1 MITSISNV
9 LQTTYWIRHDGN
21 GIIHYGV
28 IPMGGAAEYGGMPY
42 LEPYD
47 TEEAWL
53 NRLEYLGVNPNQAR
67 PTVLDN
73 LTYRPYPHV
82 SVPAQYWNVN
92 VEDLVD
98 GMGFST
104 ENKSLIAPNF
114 SWWYDEDGTTL
125 ITKPET
131 PTENQ
136 TEVTPTVQ
144 QFNDFKGLL
153 ASGRRKEKGINTL
166 FQDKNNP
173 ENKYYL
179 VGLPF
184 LKFKNGEMEAL
195 WNVASGLQVP
205 NFTVYEIGI
214 AALEDLEVSA

>member
-1 MITSISNV
+1 MIRYILNEERKAIINQWNV
-9 LQTTYWIRHDGN
+9 ENPGYIALIMNDDSVEYIEKLPDIPGFLGLQNI
-21 GIIHYGV
+21 V
-28 IPMGGAAEYGGMPY
+28 S
-42 LEPYD
+42 
-47 TEEAWL
+47 AWPIDI
-53 NRLEYLGVNPNQAR
+53 EYLLNKR
-67 PTVLDN
+67 LF
-73 LTYRPYPHV
+73 PHV
-82 SVPAQYWNVN
+82 SVPAQYWNTN
-92 VEDLVD
+92 VEQLVD
-98 GMGFST
+98 GLGFST
-104 ENKSLIAPNF
+104 ENKELIAPNF

-136 TEVTPTVQ
+136 TEVTPTVEE
-144 QFNDFKGLL
+144 FNDFSGML
-153 ASGRRKEKGINTL
+153 ASGRRKEKGVTTL

-195 WNVASGLQVP
+195 WSVGSGLAVP

-214 AALEDLEVSA
+214 AALEDLEVSV